1 MYYILDT
8 VLILCYQIRM
18 YIAAV
23 PNRNSPP
30 AILLRESFRDQGKVK
45 TRTLANLTSW
55 APTRVEAL
63 RQVLRGDFDQLLSCE
78 PTLGPIFGLL
88 FVLKQIAAALGITA
102 ALRTSRVGKLA
113 LFLILARVA
122 HQGSRLSAVR
132 WAQDHAVSEVLGLD
146 SFDEDDLY
154 AALDDLCAR
163 QEKIERALYQQ
174 YQHRCG
180 TQPPRLFLYDV
191 TSSYLEGECNELGE
205 FGYNRDGKKGKLQIV
220 IGLLT
225 DAAGEPLAVR
235 VFEGNRSDPTTVAEQ
250 IKIVKEQF
258 QVEELVF
265 VGDRGMVKSK
275 GKQALEQAKLRY
287 ITALTD
293 PQIRG
298 LLKRKILQLELFSEQ
313 LCEVEDHGVRYVLRK
328 NDTEAAR
335 ERHRLEDKLAKLE
348 EKIAARNEETKK
360 KQRCQPEAGKRKLEA
375 WIAQHKLNGL
385 VELKLAGRMLMLER
399 QEAAMVTSLELAG
412 CYVVTTDVLPQ
423 SMNTQEV
430 HDSYVSLQKVERDFR
445 AMKTGLLEVRPLFVR
460 KESRT
465 RGHVF
470 CCMLALKLSRE
481 MERRLHQHFGT
492 TDSNPHAITLH
503 DALTSLGTL
512 CLLQYKIDEKTTV
525 TKLPQP
531 SANQTKI
538 LTALGMTLSAK
549 M

>member
-1 MYYILDT
+1 M
-8 VLILCYQIRM
+8 VVLCYMIRM
-18 YIAAV
+18 YIASV

-55 APTRVEAL
+55 APTRIEAL
-63 RQVLRGDFDQLLSCE
+63 RQVLRGDFDQLPPGE
-78 PTLGPIFGLL
+78 PILGPIFGLL
-88 FVLKQIAAALGITA
+88 FVLKQIADQLGLTA
-102 ALRTSRVGKLA
+102 AIGHSRLGKLA

-122 HQGSRLSAVR
+122 HQGSRLSASR
-132 WAQDHAVSEVLGLD
+132 WAQDHAVSEVVGLA

-163 QEKIERALYQQ
+163 QEKIERALYHQ
-174 YQHRCG
+174 YQRRSG
-180 TQPPRLFLYDV
+180 KQPPRLFLYDV
-191 TSSYLEGECNELGE
+191 TSSYLEGERNELGA

-298 LLKRKILQLELFSEQ
+298 LLKRGILQLELFSEQ
-313 LCEVEDHGVRYVLRK
+313 LCEVEDHSVRYVLRK
-328 NDTEAAR
+328 NETEAAM
-335 ERHRLEDKLAKLE
+335 A
-348 EKIAARNEETKK
+348 
-360 KQRCQPEAGKRKLEA
+360 
-375 WIAQHKLNGL
+375 
-385 VELKLAGRMLMLER
+385 
-399 QEAAMVTSLELAG
+399 TSLELAG

-423 SMNTQEV
+423 SMSTQEV

-481 MERRLHQHFGT
+481 LERRLREHFGT
-492 TDSNPHAITLH
+492 TDSDPHAITLR
-503 DALTSLGTL
+503 DALASLASL
-512 CLLQYKIDEKTTV
+512 CLMQYKVDEKTTV

-531 SANQTKI
+531 SANQAKI
-538 LTALGMTLSAK
+538 LTALGVALPATK
-549 M
+549 